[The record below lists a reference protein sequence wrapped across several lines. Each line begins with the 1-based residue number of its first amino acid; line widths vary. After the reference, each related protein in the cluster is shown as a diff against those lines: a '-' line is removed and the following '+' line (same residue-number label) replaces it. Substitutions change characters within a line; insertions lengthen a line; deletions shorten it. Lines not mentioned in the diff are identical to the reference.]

1 MSLLRLL
8 LHVIAHF
15 QIFHIL
21 HLRSETE
28 GEGHESYRSQCTF
41 LMTHLDQGSGM
52 KDFDLYPLYY
62 EVEHNSDP
70 RLNSLFLQKKLSS
83 TYQHMYGHRQDP
95 KKG

>member
-15 QIFHIL
+15 QIFYIL

-52 KDFDLYPLYY
+52 KVLTFILCIAK
-62 EVEHNSDP
+62 
-70 RLNSLFLQKKLSS
+70 LNIIQI
-83 TYQHMYGHRQDP
+83 QG
-95 KKG
+95 